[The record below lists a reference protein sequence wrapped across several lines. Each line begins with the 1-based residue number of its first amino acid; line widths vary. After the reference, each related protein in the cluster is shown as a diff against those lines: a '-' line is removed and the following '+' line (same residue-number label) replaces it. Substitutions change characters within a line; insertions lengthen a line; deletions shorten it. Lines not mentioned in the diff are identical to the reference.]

1 MKLFDKKPK
10 DERVV
15 AETNRIYKAG
25 YMILTF
31 GILVDLY
38 LQFSSVNGS
47 GFSVR
52 PVELGI
58 FMLAQIACLVMM
70 VRKGL
75 ADDNRYAEDVYK
87 RQMQFPGQNRKSTH
101 QKSSGAVLSNSPEL
115 FINVIFSKF
124 YFATDPFY
132 FFKNKIIRTRPR
144 INTAKMAM
152 FITVLIAAGKYPDRR
167 CDRPQYPGC
176 DCRAEVTC
184 PPKKLNLTLTTRDA
198 TINTQG
204 E

>member
-75 ADDNRYAEDVYK
+75 ADDNRYAEADV
-87 RQMQFPGQNRKSTH
+87 FPKILCIGQPGSRSRGGVAISRAAHAGLPKLGVRCKGVCDCH
-101 QKSSGAVLSNSPEL
+101 GRVLSQHHAEHRAWNLRPT
-115 FINVIFSKF
+115 IFCLL
-124 YFATDPFY
+124 YGET
-132 FFKNKIIRTRPR
+132 
-144 INTAKMAM
+144 
-152 FITVLIAAGKYPDRR
+152 
-167 CDRPQYPGC
+167 
-176 DCRAEVTC
+176 
-184 PPKKLNLTLTTRDA
+184 PPCED
-198 TINTQG
+198 G
-204 E
+204 

>member
-52 PVELGI
+52 PVEFGM
-58 FMLAQIACLVMM
+58 FMLAQIACVVMM
-70 VRKGL
+70 VRRGMS
-75 ADDNRYAEDVYK
+75 DDNRYAEADVFPQKYYALVSLGAGAGAALLFLALRMLAFPNWEFGAKAFVIVMGVCFLGIMLSAALGIYVLQYFVFCMAK
-87 RQMQFPGQNRKSTH
+87 RR
-101 QKSSGAVLSNSPEL
+101 
-115 FINVIFSKF
+115 
-124 YFATDPFY
+124 
-132 FFKNKIIRTRPR
+132 R
-144 INTAKMAM
+144 AKMDEDDD
-152 FITVLIAAGKYPDRR
+152 TSL
-167 CDRPQYPGC
+167 
-176 DCRAEVTC
+176 
-184 PPKKLNLTLTTRDA
+184 
-198 TINTQG
+198 
-204 E
+204 

>member
-75 ADDNRYAEDVYK
+75 ADD
-87 RQMQFPGQNRKSTH
+87 
-101 QKSSGAVLSNSPEL
+101 
-115 FINVIFSKF
+115 
-124 YFATDPFY
+124 
-132 FFKNKIIRTRPR
+132 
-144 INTAKMAM
+144 
-152 FITVLIAAGKYPDRR
+152 
-167 CDRPQYPGC
+167 
-176 DCRAEVTC
+176 
-184 PPKKLNLTLTTRDA
+184 
-198 TINTQG
+198 
-204 E
+204 